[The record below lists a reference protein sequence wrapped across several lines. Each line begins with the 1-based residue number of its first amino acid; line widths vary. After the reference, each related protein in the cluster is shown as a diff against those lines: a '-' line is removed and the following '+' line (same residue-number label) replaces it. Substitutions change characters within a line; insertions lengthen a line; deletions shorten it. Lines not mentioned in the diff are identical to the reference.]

1 MVGGSNPPAATFLFT
16 HPHATEKITSKSTN
30 TTLESIL
37 KQVEQLSQR
46 ERDTL
51 ASAIHPHKLDTLDIN
66 RIILERSK
74 EVVLIIRTFKKSD
87 GHRRRLRE
95 CD

>member
-1 MVGGSNPPAATFLFT
+1 MVVGSNPPAATFLFR
-16 HPHATEKITSKSTN
+16 HPHAAEKVTAKSTN
-30 TTLESIL
+30 STSESIL

-51 ASAIHPHKLDTLDIN
+51 ASAIQPHKLDTSGID

-74 EVVLIIRTFKKSD
+74 GVVLIIRTLKNLMVTAGD
-87 GHRRRLRE
+87 
-95 CD
+95 